1 VRIRN
6 GERKAIPLQDIFI
19 GIEYALVITT
29 SGGLV
34 RYIVGDTIKCI
45 QTSPFIFNLTGR
57 TKQQLNTFG
66 EEVVLDNIEQAL
78 SQTLIQFDA
87 AIVGYTVSSE
97 VFARGGG
104 RHVWAIEFIDTP
116 KDMIHFAQQ
125 LDTELQKIN
134 SDYEAKRTG
143 NLILAP
149 LEIKT
154 LKRDTFNT
162 WLVGRGKL
170 GGQHKVP
177 VITDSLSMIQELEKI
192 SHE

>member
-1 VRIRN
+1 
-6 GERKAIPLQDIFI
+6 
-19 GIEYALVITT
+19 
-29 SGGLV
+29 
-34 RYIVGDTIKCI
+34 
-45 QTSPFIFNLTGR
+45 LTGR